1 MPQPEMIT
9 IQSSTIHISQIDA
22 VANIVDTSGVLD
34 LIEQWTQEER
44 DLANAHPGGRPA
56 EVSPRTALILMLALG
71 VEATALLVSEARNL
85 VCGRLTKNA
94 WTALGFKE
102 NEYKKHDRWTNKD
115 RYTWYFRI
123 YRAIKRI
130 LAVVDPY
137 PETSN
142 YVRMEKSEYLELK
155 ATRDPALVVRRKARA
170 TKLMNALVWASVE
183 SFGEDRLVE
192 WKGDITTDG
201 TSLKVSRNG
210 TSAKGRRAA
219 ADPDAGW
226 YKRDGDHGGNPEQD
240 DPEKLKWAYELTVSA
255 MFGGG
260 FGKKYPALVAGIAM
274 DRPGVRP
281 FENALWSLD
290 HIIGNPALPKGTF
303 IGDRNYYPHAR
314 PQDLNIPLRRAG
326 YSITGDFLTKKLGA
340 YGIQATHEG
349 AIQVDGIWFCPS
361 IKNNE
366 RYLYAR
372 RDRDLENITDEQ
384 YEQIVEE
391 RAKFALK
398 RKDVNKQTGNVRYSC
413 PAQGTCPSVSC
424 SLANSV
430 KSKTKDARK
439 NPKALLPIMPV
450 NQPVNP
456 GSVCTQGTITIPME
470 WEQKSSPD
478 KRSSGR
484 ATPKARVASR
494 GGKSAGT
501 GAGVSQNGTGVTPG
515 APRPPRARKGTVVVD
530 DSYTGAGVS
539 TIERGGV
546 TVGTYAKYEQ
556 TGPHHGSKQWR
567 ELYGTGRNVV
577 ESRNSLLKGDG
588 GSGVRLDSTRSRLM
602 RGWVE
607 QFFLLAV
614 GVVSVNLRLI
624 QSWLRGQGDPVDKGG
639 PGGRGP
645 GRPKKDRK
653 KRVTVT
659 DLASGNDPPA
669 QAA

>member
-1 MPQPEMIT
+1 M
-9 IQSSTIHISQIDA
+9 
-22 VANIVDTSGVLD
+22 
-34 LIEQWTQEER
+34 
-44 DLANAHPGGRPA
+44 
-56 EVSPRTALILMLALG
+56 
-71 VEATALLVSEARNL
+71 
-85 VCGRLTKNA
+85 
-94 WTALGFKE
+94 
-102 NEYKKHDRWTNKD
+102 
-115 RYTWYFRI
+115 
-123 YRAIKRI
+123 
-130 LAVVDPY
+130 
-137 PETSN
+137 
-142 YVRMEKSEYLELK
+142 
-155 ATRDPALVVRRKARA
+155 
-170 TKLMNALVWASVE
+170 
-183 SFGEDRLVE
+183 
-192 WKGDITTDG
+192 
-201 TSLKVSRNG
+201 
-210 TSAKGRRAA
+210 
-219 ADPDAGW
+219 
-226 YKRDGDHGGNPEQD
+226 
-240 DPEKLKWAYELTVSA
+240 
-255 MFGGG
+255 
-260 FGKKYPALVAGIAM
+260 
-274 DRPGVRP
+274 
-281 FENALWSLD
+281 
-290 HIIGNPALPKGTF
+290 
-303 IGDRNYYPHAR
+303 
-314 PQDLNIPLRRAG
+314 
-326 YSITGDFLTKKLGA
+326 
-340 YGIQATHEG
+340 
-349 AIQVDGIWFCPS
+349 DGIWFCPS

-470 WEQKSSPD
+470 WEQKLSPD
-478 KRSSGR
+478 KRSSGG
-484 ATPKARVASR
+484 AKPTARVASR
-494 GGKSAGT
+494 AGKSGAGV
-501 GAGVSQNGTGVTPG
+501 GVSQNGTGATPG

-530 DSYTGAGVS
+530 DSYTGTGVS

-546 TVGTYAKYEQ
+546 TVGTYAKYKQ

-614 GVVSVNLRLI
+614 GVVSVNLRVI
-624 QSWLRGQGDPVDKGG
+624 QSWLRGQGDPVDESG

-645 GRPKKDRK
+645 GRPKRIVKS
-653 KRVTVT
+653 V
-659 DLASGNDPPA
+659 
-669 QAA
+669 